1 MNAVFG
7 AARLRIAGTGGMR
20 MLFHLGRPALA
31 AILIAGLAGCAEMNK
46 ELARDSQ
53 KAPYV
58 PTPMSYV
65 DRMLTLAEPGPG
77 DVLYDLGS
85 GDGRI
90 PIGAAQKYGIRK
102 GVGIDIDAGLVKL
115 ANENAA
121 RAGVADRA
129 TFIRADVF
137 EADFSDATI
146 VTLYLLPDM
155 NVRLRPRLL
164 ALKPGTRIVAHRF
177 GLGDWQPDRSILA
190 DENAPR
196 PLNWTEDDIHRLML
210 YVVPGRAEG
219 AWRGRAQTGGALSLR
234 LEQRYQK
241 LSGSVDLGDGPLR
254 IRSGRLDGSR
264 VSIELA
270 DRGRGRDATV
280 RLDGEI
286 SGDTMRGTVVTGG
299 GKTAFAATR
308 AR

>member
-1 MNAVFG
+1 ML
-7 AARLRIAGTGGMR
+7 LR
-20 MLFHLGRPALA
+20 LGRPVLA
-31 AILIAGLAGCAEMNK
+31 AILVAGLAGCTEMSK
-46 ELARDSQ
+46 EWARDSQ

-65 DRMLTLAEPGPG
+65 DRMLALAEPGPG

-90 PIGAAQKYGIRK
+90 PIRAAQKYGLAK
-102 GVGIDIDAGLVKL
+102 GIGLDIDPDLVAL
-115 ANENAA
+115 ANGNAA
-121 RAGVADRA
+121 RTGVADRV
-129 TFIRADVF
+129 TFMRADVF
-137 EADFSDATI
+137 EADFSDATV
-146 VTLYLLPDM
+146 VTLYLLPAM

-164 ALKPGTRIVAHRF
+164 ALRPGTRIVAHRF
-177 GLGDWQPDRSILA
+177 GLGDWQPDESILA

-210 YVVPGRAEG
+210 YIVPGRADG
-219 AWRGRAQTGGALSLR
+219 AWHGRAEAGGALSLR
-234 LEQRYQK
+234 LEQRYQM

-254 IRSGRLDGSR
+254 IRSGRLDGNR
-264 VSIELA
+264 VSMELA
-270 DRGRGRDATV
+270 DRGRGRNEAV

-286 SGDTMRGTVVTGG
+286 SGDTMRGTVAAGG
-299 GKTAFAATR
+299 RKTAFAATR